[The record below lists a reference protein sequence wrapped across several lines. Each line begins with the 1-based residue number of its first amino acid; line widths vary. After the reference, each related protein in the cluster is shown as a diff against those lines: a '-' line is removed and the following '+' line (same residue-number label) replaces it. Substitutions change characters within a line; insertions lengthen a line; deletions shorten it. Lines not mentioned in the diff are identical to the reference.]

1 MQQKNSGIILFHN
14 HSSGNISP
22 SKSNF
27 VMTSKLKEGSEL
39 LEINIIDHIIIA
51 QNTYFSFAD
60 EQII

>member
-1 MQQKNSGIILFHN
+1 
-14 HSSGNISP
+14 
-22 SKSNF
+22 
-27 VMTSKLKEGSEL
+27 MTSKLKEGSEL